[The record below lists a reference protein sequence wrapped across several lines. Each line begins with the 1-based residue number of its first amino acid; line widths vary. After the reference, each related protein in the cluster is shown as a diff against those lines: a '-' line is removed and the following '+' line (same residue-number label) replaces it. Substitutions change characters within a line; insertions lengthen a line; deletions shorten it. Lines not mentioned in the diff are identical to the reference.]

1 MTKQEIKQVRQ
12 KLGMSQQK
20 FATKLG
26 VGMMTVSRWERGIA
40 KPSPLALEKLHKLL
54 DKVED

>member
-1 MTKQEIKQVRQ
+1 MINFEIKQARQ

-40 KPSPLALEKLHKLL
+40 KPSPLALEKLHKIL
-54 DKVED
+54 DKTK